1 MGPGWTVALALAAWM
16 GWTGAGRA
24 APEAPPIALVGVR
37 AYPAPDA
44 APIDDAVV
52 LVARGRIVRVGPR
65 AATPI
70 PARYQVLSQPGGSV
84 MAGFWNNHIHLTR
97 PAFLKADKA
106 SDAEV
111 QAELQADFTR
121 WGFTT
126 LVDLASTT
134 EVANALTARLADGRV
149 TGPRL
154 LSVAE
159 PFYPP
164 GATPVY
170 ARPLY
175 QAYGLPSAEIAGP
188 AEAAARVDRQVRA
201 GADAVKLFTGS
212 IQGGADA
219 VAYMSPGAVRA
230 ITAAAHRNRVLAFA
244 HPTDRRGLEV
254 AVDNGVD
261 VLAHAAPLMGPWSA
275 DFAKSLA
282 ARKVALVP
290 TLSLFEAA
298 ANPETPAAVA
308 VQQARALAQAGG
320 VVLFGTDA
328 GFTDDFDTTAEM
340 RLMRE
345 ALGWPGLLDALTT
358 APARVFGDA
367 RRGRLAK
374 GRVADLVVVDG
385 DPAQDVGAMSRVRL
399 VIRDGRVIYTRP

>member
-1 MGPGWTVALALAAWM
+1 MRRRWLGGLAMAAAVLGAVPALAQPL
-16 GWTGAGRA
+16 
-24 APEAPPIALVGVR
+24 ALVGVR
-37 AYPAPDA
+37 AFPAPDA

-52 LVARGRIVRVGPR
+52 LMDGGRIVQVGAR

-70 PARYQVLSQPGGSV
+70 PARYQILSQPGGSV

-97 PAFLKADKA
+97 PAFLKAEKA

-111 QAELQADFTR
+111 QAELQTDFTR

-126 LVDLASTT
+126 VVDLASTT
-134 EVANALTARLADGRV
+134 EVANSLKARLAEGRV
-149 TGPRL
+149 IGSRL

-175 QAYGLPSAEIAGP
+175 QAYSLPSAEIAGP
-188 AEAAARVDRQVRA
+188 ADAAARVDRQIRA

-212 IQGGADA
+212 IQGGAEA
-219 VAYMSPGAVRA
+219 VTYMSAEAVRA
-230 ITAAAHRNRVLAFA
+230 ITTAAHRHSVLAFA

-254 AVDNGVD
+254 AVENGVD

-275 DFAKSLA
+275 EE
-282 ARKVALVP
+282 ARRIARRGVALVP

-298 ANPETPAAVA
+298 ANPKTPAAVA
-308 VQQARALAQAGG
+308 VQQARTLGEAGG

-345 ALGWPGLLDALTT
+345 ALGWPGLLDSLTT
-358 APARVFGDA
+358 APARAFRDA

-374 GRVADLVVVDG
+374 GMTADLVVVDG

-399 VIRDGRVIYTRP
+399 VIRDGRVVYARP